1 MKFKNGEAPDIKK
14 QKVVL
19 QWNFYSYF
27 YYQLLSI
34 YVIQLLMIRNSN
46 IKTFFIEHM
55 ISDTDLCCTHCLYML
70 SPFSVHIPQLIS
82 LFKWINM
89 LVGKGI
95 LISHISF
102 ISFIIKPLLTY
113 KLLFCLILI
122 LSFLL
127 LFSSFKIY
135 AFIRRLFY
143 MVEIYAIN
151 YSYFLLYV
159 QFLSAC

>member
-1 MKFKNGEAPDIKK
+1 MEKHRILKNKK
-14 QKVVL
+14 LYYNEIFILIFIINYCQFMSL
-19 QWNFYSYF
+19 NCFTITYSNK
-27 YYQLLSI
+27 I
-34 YVIQLLMIRNSN
+34 
-46 IKTFFIEHM
+46 TFFIEHM

-127 LFSSFKIY
+127 LFPCFKIY